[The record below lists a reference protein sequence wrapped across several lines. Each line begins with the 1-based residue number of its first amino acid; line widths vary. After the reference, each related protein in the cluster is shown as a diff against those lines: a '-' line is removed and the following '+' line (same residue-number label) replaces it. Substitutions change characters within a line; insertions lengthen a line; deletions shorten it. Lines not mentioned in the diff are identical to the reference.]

1 MSRARDDLATFL
13 RTAKWQPPCH
23 GVRSITVRDRHG
35 SSFTMD
41 VDGNDHISTLKE
53 KLYNTGCF
61 NYMTSPALVV
71 PGKNGMENAF
81 ENDAKSI
88 SEAGLI
94 GEVWLVPHERFDGL
108 CGGAGADEVGL

>member
-1 MSRARDDLATFL
+1 MIRARVDLANFL
-13 RTAKWQPPCH
+13 RDAKWQPPCL
-23 GVRSITVRDRHG
+23 GVRGITVRDRRG

-53 KLYNTGCF
+53 KLYNMGSFT
-61 NYMTSPALVV
+61 YMTSPALVV
-71 PGKNGMENAF
+71 PGVNGVENAF

-108 CGGAGADEVGL
+108 FGGGGDKAHC